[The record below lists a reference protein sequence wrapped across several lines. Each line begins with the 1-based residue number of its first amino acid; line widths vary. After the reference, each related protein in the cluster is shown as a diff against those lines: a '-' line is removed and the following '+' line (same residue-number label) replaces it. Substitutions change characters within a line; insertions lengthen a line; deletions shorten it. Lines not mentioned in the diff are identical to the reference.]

1 MFEFEKVFAAERN
14 YLDCLANVKPHFLL
28 CCFLPLCSASFQSF
42 FCTLKYCS
50 SSWHV
55 FKDFFV
61 ATPSSFCSTCYIGWT
76 TVTKSYMNF
85 NKSMAAFL
93 EQLKARSHL
102 FAALI
107 SPSRVFTRCNNLP
120 HGTSVTF
127 KRSHSASEGWAH
139 SHVFPGIFLHHHKL
153 LFRFAT
159 SPGVPCLV
167 P

>member
-1 MFEFEKVFAAERN
+1 MLNPISFCVLSCLFVLQVFSPFST
-14 YLDCLANVKPHFLL
+14 LLSTVVLPDMCLRI
-28 CCFLPLCSASFQSF
+28 
-42 FCTLKYCS
+42 
-50 SSWHV
+50 
-55 FKDFFV
+55 FFV
-61 ATPSSFCSTCYIGWT
+61 ATPSSFWSTCYIGWT
-76 TVTKSYMNF
+76 PVTKSYMNF
-85 NKSMAAFL
+85 NKSMAALL

-127 KRSHSASEGWAH
+127 KRFHSASEGWAR